1 MVHLLGQ
8 ILVCTHQN
16 SHMFGK
22 SGKSIKLIFTFKVS
36 QTTFSPNMVH
46 RFFLKSRSINS
57 IYSCRIRGITFRG
70 STSTCM
76 PTILDHS
83 VSGNPPDTERISHS
97 TVWVTKFPRQFKK
110 KSVKNTFS
118 DILSDLYF
126 EQLFGTAKNGKLLIS
141 WIFILLGWHL
151 LYYHITNKYLAN
163 FVWYC
168 YLTNRLLWKQLVWA
182 SQLNLESIIS
192 CKKQNKN
199 MFLIQLADNAIWL
212 ELQRL
217 PTTNVAMATFTRKRS
232 HKTLVPSL
240 PLRLLMLPKLCHV
253 TLRPQIL

>member
-1 MVHLLGQ
+1 MYANYPGSQCIWESPRYRKNLPLHCMGHQ
-8 ILVCTHQN
+8 I
-16 SHMFGK
+16 
-22 SGKSIKLIFTFKVS
+22 S
-36 QTTFSPNMVH
+36 QT
-46 RFFLKSRSINS
+46 I
-57 IYSCRIRGITFRG
+57 
-70 STSTCM
+70 
-76 PTILDHS
+76 
-83 VSGNPPDTERISHS
+83 
-97 TVWVTKFPRQFKK
+97 QK

-240 PLRLLMLPKLCHV
+240 PLRLLMLPKLCLV

>member
-1 MVHLLGQ
+1 MGHQ
-8 ILVCTHQN
+8 I
-16 SHMFGK
+16 
-22 SGKSIKLIFTFKVS
+22 S
-36 QTTFSPNMVH
+36 QTN
-46 RFFLKSRSINS
+46 R
-57 IYSCRIRGITFRG
+57 
-70 STSTCM
+70 
-76 PTILDHS
+76 
-83 VSGNPPDTERISHS
+83 
-97 TVWVTKFPRQFKK
+97 K

-118 DILSDLYF
+118 DILPDLYF

-199 MFLIQLADNAIWL
+199 IFLIQLADNAIWL
-212 ELQRL
+212 ELA
-217 PTTNVAMATFTRKRS
+217 TTTHYERS
-232 HKTLVPSL
+232 NGYLYSKAITQDTSIQSTSQTTHAPKALSCDIMSSNPQDFVI
-240 PLRLLMLPKLCHV
+240 LLFYRDTPEF
-253 TLRPQIL
+253 